1 MTNADK
7 TKVITAIDLA
17 GYEWQVQGN
26 TTPPLVSGDKIIIEE
41 TVIFTAKK
49 RTEIPYPV

>member
-7 TKVITAIDLA
+7 TKITVVIDAT
-17 GYEWQVQGN
+17 GYEWQVTES
-26 TTPPLVSGDKIIIEE
+26 TTPPLVQGEKIIIEE

-49 RTEIPYPV
+49 RTEIPYPA

>member
-7 TKVITAIDLA
+7 AKVTTAIDSV
-17 GYEWQVQGN
+17 GYEWQVQES
-26 TTPPLVSGDKIIIEE
+26 TTPPLVQGEKIIIEE
-41 TVIFTAKK
+41 TVVFTAKK